1 MLAEGTIFFSGKH
14 PYLIIVPMGFTT
26 LATSALTAMQA
37 LPEAMQAYSAYQQGK
52 TFNNI
57 ARKQEALAQQ
67 QAAAMNDTAV
77 DNQQRAARNAAMQL
91 SHARGDAAQ
100 SQLLHEG
107 SIAAR
112 EKDLATRLQDEI
124 SAQANAALDQA
135 TRTRQQG
142 TLQAW
147 HTRNS
152 AAQARTKATT
162 AALGSVSSLFSGIAQ
177 QLSLPE

>member
-1 MLAEGTIFFSGKH
+1 
-14 PYLIIVPMGFTT
+14 
-26 LATSALTAMQA
+26 
-37 LPEAMQAYSAYQQGK
+37 
-52 TFNNI
+52 
-57 ARKQEALAQQ
+57 
-67 QAAAMNDTAV
+67 MNDTAV

-100 SQLLHEG
+100 SQLLREG

-142 TLQAW
+142 ALQAW

>member
-1 MLAEGTIFFSGKH
+1 
-14 PYLIIVPMGFTT
+14 MGFTT

-37 LPEAMQAYSAYQQGK
+37 LPEAMQTYSAYQQGK

-57 ARKQEALAQQ
+57 ARKQVILAQQ
-67 QAAAMNDTAV
+67 QAQAMANTAV
-77 DNQQRAARNAAMQL
+77 ENQQRAARNASAQL
-91 SHARGDAAQ
+91 AHARTDAAQ

-107 SIAAR
+107 SIVIR

-124 SAQANAALDQA
+124 TAQANAALEQA

-142 TLQAW
+142 ALQAW

-177 QLSLPE
+177 QLSSPQ